1 MDSGMQEWRI
11 LWNMKINEIFK
22 SVQGEGLLMGV
33 PTLFI
38 RTAGC
43 DLRCVWCDTP
53 YALLESQGTEWSLDA
68 IISETERHGTSDVCL
83 TGGDPLMQ
91 MDDSLKLIAA
101 LIAKG
106 YRVLL
111 ETSGAYPI
119 EHMPFTERLII
130 SMDLKLPGSGMED
143 RNRFENISFLRKWD
157 QLKFIIAGRKDYD
170 YAKRLLSEYDIHCE
184 VIATPVGGKDLR
196 WLAERVLED
205 NLKIRVL
212 PQMHK
217 YIWGDERGR

>member
-1 MDSGMQEWRI
+1 
-11 LWNMKINEIFK
+11 MKINEIFK
-22 SVQGEGLLMGV
+22 SVQGEGLLIGI
-33 PTLFI
+33 PTVFI

-53 YALLESQGTEWSLDA
+53 YALLRSQGTEWSVED
-68 IISETERHGTSDVCL
+68 IIGEVDRHGTSDVCL

-91 MDDSLKLIAA
+91 MEDSLELISA
-101 LIAKG
+101 LIGKG

-119 EHMPFTERLII
+119 EHMPLTDKLII
-130 SMDLKLPGSGMED
+130 SMDLKLPGSGMVG
-143 RNRFENISFLRKWD
+143 RNRYENISFLRKWD
-157 QLKFIIAGRKDYD
+157 QLKFIIADRKDYN
-170 YAKRLLSEYDIHCE
+170 YAKRLLLEHSIRCE

-196 WLAERVLED
+196 WLAESVLED
-205 NLKIRVL
+205 DLKVRVL
-212 PQMHK
+212 PQLHK

>member
-1 MDSGMQEWRI
+1 
-11 LWNMKINEIFK
+11 MKINEIFK
-22 SVQGEGLLMGV
+22 SVQGEGLLIGI

-53 YALLESQGTEWSLDA
+53 YALLKSQGTEWSVED
-68 IISETERHGTSDVCL
+68 IISEADRHGTSEVCL

-91 MDDSLKLIAA
+91 MEDSLEVISA
-101 LIAKG
+101 LIGKG

-111 ETSGAYPI
+111 ETSGAYTI
-119 EHMPFTERLII
+119 EHMPLTEKLII
-130 SMDLKLPGSGMED
+130 SMDLKLPGSGMVD
-143 RNRFENISFLRKWD
+143 RNRYENISLLRKWD
-157 QLKFIIAGRKDYD
+157 QLKFIIADRKDYD
-170 YAKRLLSEYDIHCE
+170 YAKRLLLEYGIRCE

-196 WLAERVLED
+196 WLVESVLED
-205 NLKIRVL
+205 DLKLRVL
-212 PQMHK
+212 PQLHK